1 MKYKVVLQGV
11 FYGQK
16 RTAPGWNDKLSAN
29 NRHYQQGAKME
40 RDMIIVC
47 SNAIRRQLRGLKIDK
62 PISISYTYFEAD
74 RKRDIGNIC
83 YIDKPFEDALQ
94 KCGIIPNDNQNYVR
108 ELHHY
113 IGGIDKG
120 NPRIEIELEE
130 LDG

>member
-62 PISISYTYFEAD
+62 PISISYTFHEVD
-74 RKRDIGNIC
+74 SRRDVGNLA
-83 YIDKPFEDALQ
+83 YISKPFEDALQ
-94 KCGIIPNDNQNYVR
+94 KCGVLENDNPKWLR
-108 ELHHY
+108 EQHFY
-113 IGGIDKG
+113 IGDIDRN
-120 NPRIEIELEE
+120 NPRIEIEISEVE
-130 LDG
+130 